1 MFCSFKCIYDFSKC
15 VTVYLGYVKWG
26 LWTEGHW
33 IHRCQGVIL
42 KTGNSLVVFTKTN
55 ILLLSE
61 SWLPDLP
68 IQRQWKSL
76 LCRLTSANENT

>member
-1 MFCSFKCIYDFSKC
+1 MSLFI
-15 VTVYLGYVKWG
+15 LGMLNGASG
-26 LWTEGHW
+26 LKDTGYN
-33 IHRCQGVIL
+33 RCQGVIL

-68 IQRQWKSL
+68 IQQQWKSL
-76 LCRLTSANENT
+76 LCAV